1 MRFGPAELLFDD
13 SLAVATSLDAG
24 DVSPS
29 LLSEVRPF
37 ETIQSLVQAA
47 ITATDPEYQ
56 EEMQKNI
63 VLAGGSSLIPNLPE
77 RLHGELV
84 CLDPGEKDPFSIVTD
99 SQRRYS
105 AWVGGSML
113 ASLGTFE
120 KFCVT
125 RQEYDD
131 GNKSLGAMIHERN
144 MGR

>member
-1 MRFGPAELLFDD
+1 MT
-13 SLAVATSLDAG
+13 TSLDTA
-24 DVSPS
+24 DVPPS

-37 ETIQSLVQAA
+37 ETIQSLVHAA
-47 ITATDPEYQ
+47 IAATDLEYQ

-63 VLAGGSSLIPNLPE
+63 VLGGGSSLVPNLPE

-84 CLDPGEKDPFSIVTD
+84 CLEPGEKNPFSIVTD
-99 SQRRYS
+99 SQRRFS

-120 KFCVT
+120 KFCVS

-131 GNKSLGAMIHERN
+131 GSRSLGAMIHEKN